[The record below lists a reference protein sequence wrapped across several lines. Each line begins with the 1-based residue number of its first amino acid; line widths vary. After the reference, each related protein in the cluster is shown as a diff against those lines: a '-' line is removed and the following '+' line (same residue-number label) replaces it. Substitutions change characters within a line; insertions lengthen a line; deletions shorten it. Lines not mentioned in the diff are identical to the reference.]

1 MKRAFACGLTALIAV
16 IPTVLS
22 AQQPSLVSTY
32 GADAGRII
40 AAAQS
45 DSSAWRRLAELTD
58 TFGNRIAGSTNLE
71 RAIDWVLAKMKQDGF
86 ANVHGEPVM
95 VPHWVRGVESAELI
109 SPRRVRLHMLG
120 LGNSVGTPPAGITA
134 PVLVVTSFDDLQKH
148 ASEAKGKIVLFDVAF
163 PQEGDPFF
171 NYGNV
176 VAYRVAGA
184 SQAAKVG
191 AVASLIRSVASGS
204 MQSPHTGVMVY
215 DSATKKIP
223 HAALSVEDAEMLHR
237 MQDRGQKVVLT
248 LKMQAH
254 TLPQARSRNV
264 VADLTGREKPDEVVV
279 LGGHIDSWDV
289 GEGAMDDGGGAVAAW
304 EAVRLLQ
311 RLGLHPRRTVRVVL
325 WTTEEFGGVGGAAY
339 AKAHAA
345 DLPRHILGL
354 ESDNGTFDPRGFMYN
369 GTPAN
374 LPFVAQLDSL
384 LAGLGPFHSDSG
396 FAETDVAPLGQH
408 GVPLLGL
415 KVDPSRYFWYH
426 HTDADM
432 MDKIDPRELARCVAA
447 MAVAV
452 YVAADAPEALVN
464 GPDTGR

>member
-1 MKRAFACGLTALIAV
+1 MTRALAYALTILTATTLA
-16 IPTVLS
+16 
-22 AQQPSLVSTY
+22 AQQPSLVATY
-32 GADAGRII
+32 GADANRII

-71 RAIDWVLAKMKQDGF
+71 AAIDWVLAEMKKDGL
-86 ANVHGEPVM
+86 ANVHGEPVL
-95 VPHWVRGVESAELI
+95 VPHWVRGAESAELI
-109 SPRRVRLHMLG
+109 APRRVALHMLG
-120 LGNSVGTPPAGITA
+120 LGNSIGTPSGGITA
-134 PVLVVTSFDDLQKH
+134 PVLVVSSFDDLQKH
-148 ASEAKGKIVLFDVAF
+148 AAEAKGKIVLFDVPF
-163 PQEGDPFF
+163 PQDGDPFF

-176 VAYRVAGA
+176 VAYRVTGA
-184 SQAAKVG
+184 IQAAKVG

-215 DSATKKIP
+215 DSTTKRIP

-248 LKMQAH
+248 LRMQAH
-254 TLPQARSRNV
+254 QLPQARSRNV

-325 WTTEEFGGVGGAAY
+325 WTTEEFGGIGGAAY
-339 AKAHAA
+339 AKDHSAEMGK
-345 DLPRHILGL
+345 HILGL

-374 LPFVAQLDSL
+374 LPFLAQLDSL
-384 LAGLGPFHSDSG
+384 EASLGAFRSDTG
-396 FAETDVAPLGQH
+396 FAETDVGPMVQF

-426 HTDADM
+426 HTQADM

-452 YVAADAPEALVN
+452 YVAAEMPEALAR
-464 GPDTGR
+464 GH

>member
-1 MKRAFACGLTALIAV
+1 MTRALAYVLTALTA
-16 IPTVLS
+16 TTLA
-22 AQQPSLVSTY
+22 AQQPSLVATY
-32 GADAGRII
+32 GPDANRII

-71 RAIDWVLAKMKQDGF
+71 AAIDWVLAEMKKDGL
-86 ANVHGEPVM
+86 ANVHGEPVL
-95 VPHWVRGVESAELI
+95 VPHWVRGTESAELI
-109 SPRRVRLHMLG
+109 APRRVGLHMLG
-120 LGNSVGTPPAGITA
+120 LGNSVGTPPGGITA
-134 PVLVVTSFDDLQKH
+134 PVLVVSSFDDLQKH
-148 ASEAKGKIVLFDVAF
+148 AAEAKGKIVLFDVPF
-163 PQEGDPFF
+163 PQDGDPFF

-176 VAYRVAGA
+176 VAYRVTGA
-184 SQAAKVG
+184 IQAAKVG

-215 DSATKKIP
+215 DSSTKRIP

-248 LKMQAH
+248 LRMQAH
-254 TLPQARSRNV
+254 QLPQARSRNV
-264 VADLTGREKPDEVVV
+264 VADLTGRVKPDEVVV

-325 WTTEEFGGVGGAAY
+325 WTTEEFGGIGGAAY
-339 AKAHAA
+339 AKDHSAEMG
-345 DLPRHILGL
+345 RHVLGL
-354 ESDNGTFDPRGFMYN
+354 ESDNGTFDPRGFMYT
-369 GTPAN
+369 GTAAN
-374 LPFVAQLDSL
+374 LPFLAQLDSL
-384 LAGLGPFHSDSG
+384 EASLGAFHSDTG
-396 FAETDVAPLGQH
+396 FAETDVGPLAQF

-426 HTDADM
+426 HTQADM

-452 YVAADAPEALVN
+452 YVAADMPEAPAR
-464 GPDTGR
+464 GH

>member
-1 MKRAFACGLTALIAV
+1 MTRSLACVLLALGLAPLA
-16 IPTVLS
+16 
-22 AQQPSLVSTY
+22 AQSQSLVTTY
-32 GADAGRII
+32 GADANRII

-71 RAIDWVLAKMKQDGF
+71 RAIDWVLAEMKKDGL
-86 ANVHGEPVM
+86 ANVHGEAVM
-95 VPHWVRGVESAELI
+95 VPHWVRGTESAELVQ
-109 SPRRVRLHMLG
+109 PRAVRLHMLG

-134 PVLVVTSFDDLQKH
+134 PVLVVTSFADLQTH
-148 ASEAKGKIVLFDVAF
+148 AADARGKIVLFDVPF

-184 SQAAKVG
+184 IAAARAG
-191 AVASLIRSVASGS
+191 AMASLIRSVASGS

-215 DSATKKIP
+215 DSTVKRIP
-223 HAALSVEDAEMLHR
+223 HAALSVEDAEMIHR
-237 MQDRGQKVVLT
+237 MQERGQQVVLT

-254 TLPQARSRNV
+254 QLPQARSRNV

-339 AKAHAA
+339 AKDHVG
-345 DLPRHILGL
+345 DLGKHVLGL
-354 ESDNGTFDPRGFMYN
+354 ESDNGAFDPKGFMYN
-369 GTPAN
+369 GASAN

-384 LAGLGPFHSDSG
+384 LSALGAFHSDTG

-415 KVDPSRYFWYH
+415 KTDPSRYFWYH

-432 MDKIDPRELARCVAA
+432 MDKLDPRELARCVAA

-452 YVAADAPEALVN
+452 YVAADQPAGLVH
-464 GPDTGR
+464 GPDGGH

>member
-1 MKRAFACGLTALIAV
+1 MTRALAYVLTALTAA
-16 IPTVLS
+16 TLS

-32 GADAGRII
+32 GADATRII

-45 DSSAWRRLAELTD
+45 DSSAWRRLADLTD
-58 TFGNRIAGSTNLE
+58 TFGSRIAGSTNLE
-71 RAIDWVLAKMKQDGF
+71 RAIDWVLAEMKKDGF
-86 ANVHGEPVM
+86 ANVHGEPVT
-95 VPHWVRGVESAELI
+95 VPHWVRGAESAELV
-109 SPRRVRLHMLG
+109 SPRHVRLHMLG
-120 LGNSVGTPPAGITA
+120 LGNSVGTPPVGITA
-134 PVLVVTSFDDLQKH
+134 PVLVVTSFDDLQEH
-148 ASEAKGKIVLFDVAF
+148 AAEAKGKIVLFDVPF

-176 VAYRVAGA
+176 VAYRVQGA
-184 SQAAKVG
+184 IRAAKVG

-215 DSATKKIP
+215 DSTTERIP

-248 LKMQAH
+248 LTMQAH
-254 TLPQARSRNV
+254 TLPDAHSRNV
-264 VADLTGREKPDEVVV
+264 IADLVGRDKPDEVVV

-304 EAVRLLQ
+304 EAVKLLQ
-311 RLGLHPRRTVRVVL
+311 RLGLHPRRTIRVVL
-325 WTTEEFGGVGGAAY
+325 WTTEEFGGVGGQAY
-339 AKAHAA
+339 ANAHGA
-345 DLPRHILGL
+345 DLPKHVLGL

-374 LPFVAQLDSL
+374 LPFVTQLDSL
-384 LAGLGPFHSDSG
+384 LAGLGNFHSDTG
-396 FAETDVAPLGQH
+396 FAETDVAPLGAH

-415 KVDPSRYFWYH
+415 KVDPSRYFFYH

-452 YVAADAPEALVN
+452 YVAADMTEPLAH
-464 GPDTGR
+464 GP

>member
-1 MKRAFACGLTALIAV
+1 MTRALAYVLPVVMAA
-16 IPTVLS
+16 TVS
-22 AQQPSLVSTY
+22 AQQPSLVSAY
-32 GADAGRII
+32 QADAGRII

-71 RAIDWVLAKMKQDGF
+71 QAIDWVLAEMKRDGL

-95 VPHWVRGVESAELI
+95 VPHWVRGTESAELV
-109 SPRRVRLHMLG
+109 SPRHARLHMLG

-134 PVLVVTSFDDLQKH
+134 PVLVVTSFDDLHKH
-148 ASEAKGKIVLFDVAF
+148 ASEAKGKIVVFDVPF
-163 PQEGDPFF
+163 PQAGDSFF

-184 SQAAKVG
+184 IQAAKAG

-204 MQSPHTGVMVY
+204 MQSPHTGVMTY
-215 DSATKKIP
+215 DSTTKKIP

-237 MQDRGQKVVLT
+237 MQERGQKVVLT

-254 TLPQARSRNV
+254 RLPNARSRNV
-264 VADLTGREKPDEVVV
+264 VADLVGREKPDEVVV

-304 EAVRLLQ
+304 EAVKLLQ

-325 WTTEEFGGVGGAAY
+325 WTTEEFGGVGGQAY
-339 AKAHAA
+339 ARDHAA
-345 DLPRHILGL
+345 DLPKHVLGL

-374 LPFVAQLDSL
+374 LPFVSQLDSL
-384 LAGLGPFHSDSG
+384 LSDLGNFHSDTG
-396 FAETDVAPLGQH
+396 FAETDVGPMGQQ

-415 KVDPSRYFWYH
+415 KVEPSRYFWYH

-452 YVAADAPEALVN
+452 YVAADMPEALAH
-464 GPDTGR
+464 GAGLGSGY